1 MKEQFYNVQLS
12 HDEIFTL
19 VALITIFGENS
30 KGNMNVKGKKICFR
44 DLKSKLSNAVHN
56 SSDK

>member
-30 KGNMNVKGKKICFR
+30 KGNMNVKGKMISFR
-44 DLKSKLSNAVHN
+44 DLKSKLSNAIHN

>member
-19 VALITIFGENS
+19 VALITIFGDNT
-30 KGNMNVKGKKICFR
+30 KGKMNVNGKSISFR

-56 SSDK
+56 SSD

>member
-1 MKEQFYNVQLS
+1 MKDQLYNVQLS
-12 HDEIFTL
+12 NDEIFTL

-30 KGNMNVKGKKICFR
+30 KGNMNVKGKMISFR